1 MKKRFARGL
10 IVGCVVFLFAV
21 LLHYFYLFRSLE
33 WKSWDLRLRFFS
45 RASQA
50 SQDVVLFLID
60 QESLDIYEKEQGL
73 PWPWPRQIYSAVIRF
88 CSQAK
93 VKALVFD
100 MIFSESSGYGVEDDE
115 HFSEA
120 IAEAGN
126 VFLPVFLSQ
135 KEREQEEIPVDYL
148 MKFSRGK
155 GRMASKV
162 IFPMHSLTL
171 PLESLLIAA
180 KGVGNVRFSPDTDGI
195 YRRIPLFFEYKNLT
209 LPALPLAVADFV
221 EEKQTIDNIPFD
233 NSGQMIIRF
242 YGPTGT
248 YESYS
253 IAAIINS
260 YAQIEEGKTPQI
272 PPSEFADKIVFVGA
286 SAPGLFDLR
295 PSPFSAV
302 YPGVET
308 MATVLDNLLQEDFIR
323 ISSQVY
329 FIFLLLG
336 LSLLTGLGTTLL
348 KSIWKIVLFFF
359 FCLALPAGLAS
370 LAFFGGYWVE
380 FVSPEMAVL
389 LSFIGASLLNYRFEG
404 RRRRFIKNVFRHYLS
419 PHVIEKIIENPG
431 LLRLGGEKREITSFF
446 SDVAGFTTI
455 AESLPPEDMVNLLND
470 YLSEMTDII
479 LFFGGTLDKYEGD
492 AIVAF
497 WNAPLEQPDHA
508 LRACRAAL
516 KCQRRLGELRKDF
529 NERFGHELAMRIG
542 VNSGPAVVGNMGSRN
557 RFDYTAIG
565 DTVNLASRLEGACK
579 HYKVPVLIGEE
590 TFDRVKDNIVSRE
603 ADIIRVVGKKKPVRV
618 FEIIGEKGEIL
629 DSELEKVASFEQAL
643 KIYREGEWEEALS
656 LFQKMEN
663 DMLAQVYM
671 ERCQRLIESGKKEAW
686 TGIYDLKEK

>member
-135 KEREQEEIPVDYL
+135 KEREQEEIPVGYL

-404 RRRRFIKNVFRHYLS
+404 RQRRFIKNVFRHYLS

>member
-643 KIYREGEWEEALS
+643 KIYREGEWEGALS